1 MRHSV
6 TTPGGFFIGL
16 GGIALSLV
24 VVGAV
29 YSLVKSPEHGDELKP
44 QQISLGLVPAADA
57 TGDARNAKNEEVSKL
72 LTAAGAK
79 YNGGAKPDI
88 NKLDDLRGVVRYREA
103 QKSIADADKVL
114 GAPSS
119 VKAADGKT
127 LSVLAAAMQDVEKS
141 IAAKKPAP
149 SAVKVDIAPPAEP
162 TMPPPMPNVQSGGT
176 NNVIFKAPAEKKA
189 ETPKSAEPEKPA
201 AAAEPAKSAALGAT
215 APAFASNTFS
225 IGLNR

>member
-1 MRHSV
+1 MSHSV

-29 YSLVKSPEHGDELKP
+29 YSLVKSPELGDELKP
-44 QQISLGLVPAADA
+44 QQISLGLAPAADA
-57 TGDARNAKNEEVSKL
+57 TGDPVAAKNEEVSKL

-79 YNGGAKPDI
+79 YNGGAKPNI

-103 QKSIADADKVL
+103 QKSIADAEKVL
-114 GAPSS
+114 GALSS
-119 VKAADGKT
+119 VKAADGKP

-162 TMPPPMPNVQSGGT
+162 TMPPPMPNVQSGGANT
-176 NNVIFKAPAEKKA
+176 VIFSAPAEKKA
-189 ETPKSAEPEKPA
+189 EVPKSAEPEKPA
-201 AAAEPAKSAALGAT
+201 AAPEPKKSAALGAT
-215 APAFASNTFS
+215 ISGFASNSST

>member
-1 MRHSV
+1 MSHSV

-29 YSLVKSPEHGDELKP
+29 YSLVKSPELGDELKP
-44 QQISLGLVPAADA
+44 QQISLGLAPAADA
-57 TGDARNAKNEEVSKL
+57 TGDPVAAKNEEVSKL

-79 YNGGAKPDI
+79 YNGGAKPNI

-103 QKSIADADKVL
+103 QKSIADAEKVL
-114 GAPSS
+114 SAPSN
-119 VKAADGKT
+119 VTANGKPLT
-127 LSVLAAAMQDVEKS
+127 VLAAAMQDVEKS

-149 SAVKVDIAPPAEP
+149 SSVKVDIAPPAEP
-162 TMPPPMPNVQSGGT
+162 TMPPPMPNVQSGGANT
-176 NNVIFKAPAEKKA
+176 VIFSAPAEKKA
-189 ETPKSAEPEKPA
+189 EAPKSAEPEKPA
-201 AAAEPAKSAALGAT
+201 AAPEPKKSAALGAT
-215 APAFASNTFS
+215 ISGFASNSST